1 MNNNSVITLKNV
13 KKSFDGRI
21 ILNKLNLSLH
31 KSDSISIIGASGVG
45 KTTLMNIIGM
55 LEFPDYGEVYWDNLL
70 VSQLTSNAV
79 ARIRGETFGFVF
91 QSHSL
96 ISELSVLDNIL
107 LPTRIARG
115 HKSPDLEFIEFLLER
130 VGLFDYKFSQITK
143 LSGGEKQRVSI
154 VRALVN
160 RPKIILA
167 DEPTGNLD
175 ESTSAS
181 VIELILSLCKEIHSA
196 LLLITHNKSLS
207 RLMDKQFVLSNAV
220 LTQQHDEL

>member
-1 MNNNSVITLKNV
+1 MNNDSVITLKNV
-13 KKSFDGRI
+13 KKSFDRRV

-31 KSDSISIIGASGVG
+31 ESDSISIIGVSGVG

-55 LEFPDYGEVYWDNLL
+55 LEFPDYGEVYWGNLL
-70 VSQLTSNAV
+70 VSKLRPNII

-91 QSHSL
+91 QNHNL

-107 LPTRIARG
+107 LPSRIARE
-115 HKSPDLEFIEFLLER
+115 HKSPDFEFIEFLLER
-130 VGLFDYKFSQITK
+130 VGLLENKFSQIIK

-160 RPKIILA
+160 RPKVILA

-175 ESTSAS
+175 ESTSTS
-181 VIELILSLCKEIHSA
+181 VIELILSLCKETHSA

-207 RLMDKQFVLSNAV
+207 KLMDKQFVLSNTV
-220 LTQQHDEL
+220 LTQQHDEP